1 MITKVKLLIM
11 VSMILALAA
20 CTKQEVGTVAG
31 GATGALIGSQF
42 GSGSGKVAAAA
53 AGTLIGAL
61 IGGNIGKTMDKVD
74 RMEMSRALENNRTGQ
89 STGWTNPDSGN
100 SYSVQPTK
108 TYQANNGQPCREYTT
123 TAVIDGRQER
133 IKGTA
138 CRSSDGSWRV
148 GS

>member
-1 MITKVKLLIM
+1 MITKVKLFI
-11 VSMILALAA
+11 VASMALALAA
-20 CTKQEVGTVAG
+20 CTNQDMGTVAG

-42 GSGSGKVAAAA
+42 GKGSGKVAAAA

-89 STGWTNPDSGN
+89 ATSWTNPDSGN
-100 SYSVQPTK
+100 NYTVQPTK
-108 TYQANNGQPCREYTT
+108 TYQGNNGQPCREYTT
-123 TAVIDGRQER
+123 TGVIDGRQER

-148 GS
+148 VS